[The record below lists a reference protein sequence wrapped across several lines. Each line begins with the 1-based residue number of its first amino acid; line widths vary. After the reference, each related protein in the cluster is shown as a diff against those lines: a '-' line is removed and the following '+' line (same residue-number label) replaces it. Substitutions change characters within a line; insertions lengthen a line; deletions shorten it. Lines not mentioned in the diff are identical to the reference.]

1 MKAQCICVAGLIILL
16 TAAVPTNAQEKV
28 YYDVVQKIMDES
40 FANNEV
46 MENASWLT
54 DVFGPRGAK
63 TPGYYAAAEWV
74 KEKLDDYGV
83 PNAHLEP
90 YEFGI
95 GWENTYTSLH
105 MISPRYMQIVAYP
118 ALWSKG
124 TNGKVLSPVVY
135 VNFDEIA
142 SESDLEQYRGNLHNA
157 IIFTTPKQEI
167 THRFTPLNERLS
179 DEQLDEMSK
188 IPVGPRVT
196 QVHRGRRSEDDRLS
210 RQQIIDF
217 VFGEGAVAIVR
228 TDGQSSYGSVRV
240 ENSRYTMETRPWE
253 QGAKPNPTELIM
265 IAEHYNRIMR
275 ILEKGIPVEME
286 IEVRVSFNRDVPNDF
301 NVIAEIPGTDLA
313 NEIVL
318 FGGHL
323 QANPAGTGA
332 IDNGAGVVATL
343 EAARTLMAIE
353 VKPRRTIR
361 VGFWGGHEMGTIG
374 NRAHVRENFADPI
387 TKEYKK
393 DYDNLSAYYNID
405 IGTGGIRGVS
415 IMGNELLRSI
425 FTEWMKPLKNLG
437 MTHLF
442 TTGMEHEAYREV
454 GLLGFYF
461 DHDRKE
467 IDDMN
472 SHSNMDTYE
481 RLVPEGLM
489 QASVVLTSFVYH
501 TAMRDDKLPRVAPLP
516 W

>member
-1 MKAQCICVAGLIILL
+1 M
-16 TAAVPTNAQEKV
+16 
-28 YYDVVQKIMDES
+28 
-40 FANNEV
+40 
-46 MENASWLT
+46 
-54 DVFGPRGAK
+54 
-63 TPGYYAAAEWV
+63 
-74 KEKLDDYGV
+74 
-83 PNAHLEP
+83 
-90 YEFGI
+90 
-95 GWENTYTSLH
+95 
-105 MISPRYMQIVAYP
+105 
-118 ALWSKG
+118 WSKG

-135 VNFDEIA
+135 VNFGEIA

-179 DEQLDEMSK
+179 DEQLNEMSK
-188 IPVGPRVT
+188 ISVGSRVT

-253 QGAKPNPTELIM
+253 QGAQPNPTELIM

-361 VGFWGGHEMGTIG
+361 VGILGWARNGYD
-374 NRAHVRENFADPI
+374 REPC
-387 TKEYKK
+387 
-393 DYDNLSAYYNID
+393 SCP
-405 IGTGGIRGVS
+405 G
-415 IMGNELLRSI
+415 
-425 FTEWMKPLKNLG
+425 
-437 MTHLF
+437 
-442 TTGMEHEAYREV
+442 
-454 GLLGFYF
+454 
-461 DHDRKE
+461 
-467 IDDMN
+467 
-472 SHSNMDTYE
+472 
-481 RLVPEGLM
+481 
-489 QASVVLTSFVYH
+489 
-501 TAMRDDKLPRVAPLP
+501 KLC
-516 W
+516 